1 MPSIH
6 SKEFPWYSDSDKNRK
21 EHVVSAGKLMM
32 NAAHTAPVTGGVD
45 NIEAE
50 LIWGEKELAQL
61 ADKMDELSYLP
72 ENKRVDELFRTEGQM
87 VRESD
92 CVLALGSF
100 RARNMPFD
108 ANCGMCGGASGCGFV
123 YSRRRAVAGQI
134 DHSDKSLSKTTIDG
148 PLCQMFLHNLGYGI
162 GSALWTARTLLVDAR
177 PFMTVG
183 VAANRLGYCRNSA
196 FVVGILLSAT
206 SKNPYVDI
214 PYHHHVVNMR
224 RIVESVHQ
232 AFIIPRQMGLDYRL
246 HPLKK
251 AKIGKDEDKD

>member
-6 SKEFPWYSDSDKNRK
+6 TKEFPWYSDSDKNRRDR
-21 EHVVSAGKLMM
+21 VLSAAELMM
-32 NAAHTAPVTGGVD
+32 SAAHSAPVTGGVD
-45 NIEAE
+45 HLETE
-50 LIWGEKELAQL
+50 LVWGEKELNQL

-72 ENKRVDELFRTEGQM
+72 ENRRADEIFRTEAQM

-108 ANCGMCGGASGCGFV
+108 ANCGMCGGPTGCGFV

-134 DHSDKSLSKTTIDG
+134 DHSDKSLCKTTIDG
-148 PLCQMFLHNLGYGI
+148 PLCQMYVHNLGYGV

-183 VAANRLGYCRNSA
+183 AAASRLGYCRNSA
-196 FVVGILLSAT
+196 MVIGILVAST
-206 SKNPYVDI
+206 SKNAFVDI
-214 PYHHHVVNMR
+214 PYNYHLVNMR
-224 RIVESVHQ
+224 RIVESVQQ
-232 AFIIPRQMGLDYRL
+232 AFMIPRQFGLDYRI

-251 AKIGKDEDKD
+251 ARGSGEE